1 MKQDTRV
8 MSRKNAR
15 ELTIQE
21 TDKVAGGLATG
32 ANAVSASTE
41 SWTARR
47 RIVGINHIPA
57 RVARS
62 HSRSTYNPGAC
73 KRSAGLA

>member
-21 TDKVAGGLATG
+21 TEKVSGGLATG
-32 ANAVSASTE
+32 APCSIGVN
-41 SWTARR
+41 
-47 RIVGINHIPA
+47 GKLDGPPA
-57 RVARS
+57 DCG
-62 HSRSTYNPGAC
+62 N
-73 KRSAGLA
+73 